1 MKKYFIL
8 VSASSLLLLIPVF
21 VFAAYNDVQMS
32 SDGNAIINTASINL
46 SVSGSQANLDSI
58 TVETGNFQVVMSGNS
73 YIQVTSSDRRRLTVS
88 GDLGSVT
95 QSFTCTASE
104 SVLSLN
110 NPSTGAQV
118 TLTVTPETSTCV
130 VSGGGGG
137 GGSSGGSSGGGGGG
151 SAPVIPPQTP
161 SPAAPSTPAT
171 PREAPAAPA
180 TPSEKAKPS
189 SKAISVSPVF
199 TRTLKSGAVSLDVKK
214 LQQIL
219 NSDPDTAVALKGVG
233 SLGKETTKFGPATKK
248 AVQKFQEKYGIAMKG
263 DTGYGVVGPATR
275 MKMNELFG
283 QEKKAETSIKKNG
296 AKKTIK
302 KNGNGTSKKS
312 SSKTSKEDLEK
323 QIKALEAQLKLL
335 GL

>member
-8 VSASSLLLLIPVF
+8 VSASSLLLFIPIIF
-21 VFAAYNDVQMS
+21 TFAAYNDVQMS
-32 SDGNAIINTASINL
+32 SDGNAIINTASVNL
-46 SVSGSQANLDSI
+46 SVSGSQANIDSI
-58 TVETGNFQVVMSGNS
+58 TVDTGNFQVVMSGNS
-73 YIQVTSSDRRRLTVS
+73 YIQVTSSDRRRFTVS
-88 GDLGSVT
+88 GELGSVT
-95 QSFTCTASE
+95 QSSTCTASE

-118 TLTVTPETSTCV
+118 TLTITPEISTCV

-137 GGSSGGSSGGGGGG
+137 GGSGGGGGGG
-151 SAPVIPPQTP
+151 SAPVIPPQNP
-161 SPAAPSTPAT
+161 SPATPAT
-171 PREAPAAPA
+171 PATPSKASAVPA
-180 TPSEKAKPS
+180 TPSKKAKPS
-189 SKAISVSPVF
+189 AKAISVSPVF
-199 TRTLKSGAVSLDVKK
+199 TKTLKSGTVNLDVKR

-233 SLGKETTKFGPATKK
+233 SLGKETTKFGPATKI

-275 MKMNELFG
+275 AKINELFG
-283 QEKKAETSIKKNG
+283 QEKKTKTVIKKNG
-296 AKKTIK
+296 VKKTIK

-312 SSKTSKEDLEK
+312 SSKISKEDLEK
-323 QIKALEAQLKLL
+323 QIKALETQLKSL